1 MSCVLLGAQ
10 GTADIKD
17 GEVICSDI
25 LSHSRKL
32 DDGRMM
38 VFLCNMGGKKYRGH
52 LHIKTGAGAEMYD
65 PEDGDV
71 RVCKSDNEY
80 LSGDD
85 TLALPVELRP
95 YQSMIYLTKA

>member
-1 MSCVLLGAQ
+1 MSYVLLGAQ

-17 GEVICSDI
+17 SEVICSDI

-38 VFLCNMGGKKYRGH
+38 VFLCNMGCKKHRGH

-85 TLALPVELRP
+85 RLALPIELRP